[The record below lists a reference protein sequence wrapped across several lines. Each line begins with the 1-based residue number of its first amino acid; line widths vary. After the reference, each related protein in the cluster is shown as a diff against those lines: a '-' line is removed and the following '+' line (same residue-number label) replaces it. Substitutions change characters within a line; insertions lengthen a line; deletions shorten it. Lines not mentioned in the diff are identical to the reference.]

1 MAMVKG
7 TPKAVALLLLAGSM
21 LGAES
26 DPVAVGEYH
35 VKAAFLY
42 NFAKYVQ
49 WPADAPTARAGTFVI
64 TILGNDPF
72 GPSLDEILKGKMID
86 RLKVVVRRA
95 GGPEDLGASHIVFI
109 SDSQRGQL
117 PEILKRLEGTPT
129 LTVAEMDHFAERGGV
144 IRFRM
149 DGDRVRLDINPG
161 AAARARLKISSELL
175 KLARIVGPAA
185 EG

>member
-1 MAMVKG
+1 MALV
-7 TPKAVALLLLAGSM
+7 KAVPRAVVLLFLGRSL
-21 LGAES
+21 LGAEG
-26 DPVAVGEYH
+26 DRRAAGEYQ

-49 WPADAPTARAGTFVI
+49 WPADAPTARTGTFVI

-72 GPSLDEILKGKMID
+72 GPSLEEMLGGKQIE

-95 GGPEDLGASHIVFI
+95 GTPEELGTSQIVFI
-109 SDSQRGQL
+109 SESERGQV
-117 PEILKRLEGTPT
+117 PQILKRLDGTPT
-129 LTVAEMDHFAERGGV
+129 LTVAEMDRFAERGGV
-144 IRFRM
+144 IRLRM
-149 DGDRVRLDINPG
+149 DGERVRLDINPG
-161 AAARARLKISSELL
+161 AATRARLKISSELL

>member
-1 MAMVKG
+1 MAMVKA
-7 TPKAVALLLLAGSM
+7 TPNAVVLLLLAGS
-21 LGAES
+21 LLAAEA
-26 DPVAVGEYH
+26 DQRAGEYQ

-49 WPADAPTARAGTFVI
+49 WPADAPAVQTGTFVI
-64 TILGNDPF
+64 TVLGNDPF
-72 GPSLDEILKGKMID
+72 GPSLDETLRGKTID

-95 GGPEDLGASHIVFI
+95 GNPEEVGASQIVFI
-109 SDSQRGQL
+109 SESQRGQL
-117 PEILKRLEGTPT
+117 PAILKRLEGTPT

-149 DGDRVRLDINPG
+149 DGDRVRLDINPA

>member
-1 MAMVKG
+1 MVKG
-7 TPKAVALLLLAGSM
+7 APKAVALLLLVDSM
-21 LGAES
+21 LGAAADS
-26 DPVAVGEYH
+26 RAVGEYH

-42 NFAKYVQ
+42 NFARYVQ
-49 WPADAPTARAGTFVI
+49 WPADASTARTGTFVI

-72 GPSLDEILKGKMID
+72 GPSLDETLQGKVIG

-95 GGPEDLGASHIVFI
+95 GKPEELEASQIVFI
-109 SDSQRGQL
+109 TNSERGQL

-129 LTVAEMDHFAERGGV
+129 LTVGEMDHFAERGGV

-149 DGDRVRLDINPG
+149 DGDRVRLEINPS
-161 AAARARLKISSELL
+161 AAARAQLKISAELL

>member
-1 MAMVKG
+1 MVNV
-7 TPKAVALLLLAGSM
+7 PAKAVALLLLAGSL
-21 LGAES
+21 LGAEA
-26 DPVAVGEYH
+26 DERAAGEYQ

-49 WPADAPTARAGTFVI
+49 WPADAPVAQTGTFVI
-64 TILGNDPF
+64 TILGHDPF
-72 GPSLDEILKGKMID
+72 GPSLDETLKGKVID
-86 RLKVVVRRA
+86 GLKVVVRRA
-95 GGPEDLGASHIVFI
+95 GSPEDLGASQIVFI
-109 SDSQRGQL
+109 SDSERGQL
-117 PEILKRLEGTPT
+117 PHILKRLEGTAT
-129 LTVAEMDHFAERGGV
+129 LTVAEMDQFAERGGV

-175 KLARIVGPAA
+175 KLARIVRPAV